1 MCSVRVGPQQQQQQ
15 QTLRT
20 CHISNHNNIITINNN
35 NNVQAVRRTVASA
48 KLKKNQAHAQLYQ
61 KCQTA
66 LGAAKVRRRLHRAV
80 PRV

>member
-1 MCSVRVGPQQQQQQ
+1 MRSVRVGPQQQQDK

-20 CHISNHNNIITINNN
+20 CHISNHNNNIITNN

-61 KCQTA
+61 KCQAA